1 MRADSKARLSNILG
15 KVIHTRLLQIVDNA
29 VLSYDQKKEHKDAK
43 SPELITKR
51 VMFTVQKKWLSEDW
65 DDEVKDLLKNAPTA
79 KSLLTNYLMSSYTVL
94 YGITLYKDDVN
105 IDDVIR
111 NLIFD
116 TYQQAV
122 AYFQK
127 FPAPLLANTKSDPT
141 GNVYKSGEK
150 RLIALVNEELLHL
163 VPTPVTADLP
173 ARAAPSP
180 ASEEK
185 EKKPNDEIPATI
197 SEPVAPVEK
206 KKKPARVA
214 WE

>member
-1 MRADSKARLSNILG
+1 MSSSRGPNYKKLRADSKARLSNILG

-105 IDDVIR
+105 HFR
-111 NLIFD
+111 
-116 TYQQAV
+116 TRC
-122 AYFQK
+122 
-127 FPAPLLANTKSDPT
+127 T
-141 GNVYKSGEK
+141 G
-150 RLIALVNEELLHL
+150 
-163 VPTPVTADLP
+163 
-173 ARAAPSP
+173 
-180 ASEEK
+180 
-185 EKKPNDEIPATI
+185 
-197 SEPVAPVEK
+197 
-206 KKKPARVA
+206 
-214 WE
+214 